1 MLNSFVNRQNKF
13 NKVFVTSNVTN
24 KNTKTLSNSEM
35 NINNNTKIQND
46 SEINEHKNT
55 KYYPFAST
63 E

>member
-35 NINNNTKIQND
+35 NINSAFFDFSPTFLKNINTVMALI
-46 SEINEHKNT
+46 
-55 KYYPFAST
+55 PFFL
-63 E
+63 